1 MTNLLWSDPGPDPGY
16 RPSPRGAGVQWGV
29 DKTEQFQERS
39 GLAAIVRG
47 HQLVN
52 GVREDHDG

>member
-1 MTNLLWSDPGPDPGY
+1 MTNLLWSDPSPHPGY
-16 RPSPRGAGVQWGV
+16 SPSPRGASVVWGE
-29 DKTEQFQERS
+29 DKTAAFLERS

-47 HQLVN
+47 HELVD